1 MQTLPMYL
9 RCKQCDVAA
18 CAILFQFTCAAWPRS
33 THALRARPVAQR
45 GVVAARI
52 RRCGPYSARCFHT
65 RATDTT
71 KGPPLAGRS
80 RMARNLRVHQHL
92 LGGATQTT
100 LSGCRRVG
108 IMPRNGGR
116 RVTLVEPRSACVPL
130 SKGKTT
136 YGPISDP
143 SFMLKKTSVAHNFL
157 LTRPLEISLPRIPHR
172 RSSDTK
178 PQSTPN

>member
-1 MQTLPMYL
+1 MRRSCMCHTLPIHL
-9 RCKQCDVAA
+9 RCVAA
-18 CAILFQFTCAAWPRS
+18 LHAHLESSPCCAKRGRRRPHTSMRTVLSTLLPHTRHRHNKRS
-33 THALRARPVAQR
+33 TS
-45 GVVAARI
+45 G
-52 RRCGPYSARCFHT
+52 
-65 RATDTT
+65 
-71 KGPPLAGRS
+71 GRS
-80 RMARNLRVHQHL
+80 RMARNLRWHQHL

-143 SFMLKKTSVAHNFL
+143 SFMLKKTSVANNFL
-157 LTRPLEISLPRIPHR
+157 LTRPLEIPLPRIPHR
-172 RSSDTK
+172 RSSEGRMRARCR
-178 PQSTPN
+178 